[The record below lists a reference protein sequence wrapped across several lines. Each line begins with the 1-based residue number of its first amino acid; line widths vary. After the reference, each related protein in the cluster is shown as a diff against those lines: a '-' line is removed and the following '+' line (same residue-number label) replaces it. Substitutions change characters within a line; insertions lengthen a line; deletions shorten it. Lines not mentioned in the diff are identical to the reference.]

1 MLGAWQGF
9 DSGAV
14 GRGLFSGGAGYS
26 QSLADSGRGTGLS
39 RNPGCTPVGQFMGE
53 GPLTSTPGSN
63 VDAAAIDH
71 LTGMMGQLGAQ
82 IGESIVARLLSA
94 GVVNVDSVHQSGAP
108 LNTSPAHTGTDSST
122 VSQTDSH
129 VTVHVKS
136 DKEPKLFRGD
146 GSDKYPVQD
155 WIDMTKAY
163 LRKQKCP
170 VAEQAEEIMG
180 KLMGKAKDVVKVA
193 LRSDKTLDVTLN
205 PHRIFDILLRYF
217 SDVSSCLPLADFYS
231 TLPRPSESPVDY
243 WLRVNRAADL
253 ADEGLRR
260 QGRQMDSSDEEIAR
274 MFVKHCPN
282 PELSSIFKSK
292 PIHEWSA
299 RDIQLRIDDYQ
310 RELRA
315 SCRARGELKSH
326 TATLASQCSPVAYSQ
341 TLPEQCHTQC
351 PALTSATATS
361 PVSHT
366 QCSPSITALS
376 QSHASPQ
383 TPGPPSNSSMPAIL
397 QNTQE
402 AEERI
407 VSRMMSM
414 LEQMMGRVEQRGIA
428 PRGGRFQSGNREKA
442 CRVCNDSKHSTVTHC
457 MSEKLCFACLAPGH
471 TKTECPTKSS
481 SQFKGN

>member
-1 MLGAWQGF
+1 TGLRIVLLGKSRAGKSTTGNIILGKKVFKEDSTF
-9 DSGAV
+9 DSV
-14 GRGLFSGGAGYS
+14 
-26 QSLADSGRGTGLS
+26 T
-39 RNPGCTPVGQFMGE
+39 
-53 GPLTSTPGSN
+53 
-63 VDAAAIDH
+63 
-71 LTGMMGQLGAQ
+71 
-82 IGESIVARLLSA
+82 
-94 GVVNVDSVHQSGAP
+94 
-108 LNTSPAHTGTDSST
+108 T
-122 VSQTDSH
+122 VSQNESGRVLGRQITVVDTPGLFDTSKTPDELKSEIEKCVAMSVPGPHVFLLVIRLDVILTVEERKAVKWIQENFSKRAAQFTMVLFTHADQLKGKSVEHNFNKDLQNLTDSCGGGYH
-129 VTVHVKS
+129 SFNNLERDDQTQVEELLEKIDALVEKNGGEHYTNKMYQ
-136 DKEPKLFRGD
+136 EPQRKTREEEERERQEEEKKQAEYQSKMQEEERNLMNEAFLETFLGILM
-146 GSDKYPVQD
+146 KD

-260 QGRQMDSSDEEIAR
+260 Q
-274 MFVKHCPN
+274 
-282 PELSSIFKSK
+282 
-292 PIHEWSA
+292 
-299 RDIQLRIDDYQ
+299 
-310 RELRA
+310 
-315 SCRARGELKSH
+315 
-326 TATLASQCSPVAYSQ
+326 
-341 TLPEQCHTQC
+341 
-351 PALTSATATS
+351 ATS

-481 SQFKGN
+481 CQFKGN